1 MQFAINDKL
10 SRNENNLQDVSI
22 MLGARRLE
30 ILLILYKHVKTHN
43 NSELI
48 PFLNVIQK
56 FNGRKSRKTYIKYLK
71 AVYAFKISLIVIEG
85 KFSKKIVHYASCS
98 QKKA

>member
-1 MQFAINDKL
+1 MPRMQYAIHNKL
-10 SRNENNLQDVSI
+10 SRKEDNFQDVSI

-56 FNGRKSRKTYIKYLK
+56 FNGRISRKTYIKYLK
-71 AVYAFKISLIVIEG
+71 AVYAFKKS
-85 KFSKKIVHYASCS
+85 
-98 QKKA
+98 